1 MINIQL
7 KYTNIINPDKTYE
20 DVAEFFENSN
30 AGIDDE
36 EALNNHIAN
45 HDLYEY
51 NNEKILMEDKKSV
64 VITRYFE
71 SEELADKWLE
81 ERNKLP
87 KIDKNLKEEVI

>member
-36 EALNNHIAN
+36 EALNNHISN
-45 HDLYEY
+45 DRLYEFSNDKTLLY
-51 NNEKILMEDKKSV
+51 DKKSV
-64 VITRYFE
+64 MITRTFTNE
-71 SEELADKWLE
+71 DTANKWLE
-81 ERNKLP
+81 ERKKLP

>member
-36 EALNNHIAN
+36 EALNSHISN
-45 HDLYEY
+45 DRLYEFS
-51 NNEKILMEDKKSV
+51 NDKILLDDKKSV
-64 VITRYFE
+64 MITRTFTNE
-71 SEELADKWLE
+71 DTANKWLE
-81 ERNKLP
+81 ERKKLP
-87 KIDKNLKEEVI
+87 TIDKNLKEEVI